1 MNAQTLALD
10 GFVAPKTLKESLFY
24 KLQKHVENSCFWAD
38 FQKIKIFN
46 FFEKNRF
53 CLFWEGFIKT
63 SSRNL
68 SKERVFGGYRAISWV
83 EVGKR
88 LWFWLVACF
97 FKLKLVFWSFVKKG
111 AHFLSLKALISV
123 FPLSLI
129 LFGMLSN
136 VSQDEFGVYRLDW
149 GWWTHKPWLWMDFSH
164 QKRWKSHFFRSS
176 KSTLKIAV
184 FELIFKK

>member
-1 MNAQTLALD
+1 MQ
-10 GFVAPKTLKESLFY
+10 KTE
-24 KLQKHVENSCFWAD
+24 
-38 FQKIKIFN
+38 
-46 FFEKNRF
+46 
-53 CLFWEGFIKT
+53 
-63 SSRNL
+63 SRNL
-68 SKERVFGGYRAISWV
+68 SKERVLGDYRAISWV

-136 VSQDEFGVYRLDW
+136 VSQDEFGVYRLD
-149 GWWTHKPWLWMDFSH
+149 
-164 QKRWKSHFFRSS
+164 
-176 KSTLKIAV
+176 
-184 FELIFKK
+184 